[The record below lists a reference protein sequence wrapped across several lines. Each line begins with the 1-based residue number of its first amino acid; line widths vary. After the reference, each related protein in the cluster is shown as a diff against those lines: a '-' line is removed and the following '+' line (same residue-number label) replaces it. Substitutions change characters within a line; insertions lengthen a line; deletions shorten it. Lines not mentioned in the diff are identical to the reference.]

1 MSSSSHPLRPL
12 GSVSEIDHV
21 DLLSE
26 QLGALIPG
34 EEYSDVTFVVEQKRF
49 PAHRVILAARCHY
62 FRALLYGGMK
72 ESQPQAEV
80 CLEETRAEAFS
91 MLLGYIYTG
100 RVSLSAAREE
110 VLLDFLGLAHR
121 YGLQLLEDSTSEF
134 LRTILNTHNVCLV
147 FDVATLYGLS
157 ALSSACCAYM
167 DRHAPEVL
175 ASDGFLSLSK
185 AALLTVVCRDSFA
198 ASEKEIFQ
206 ALCRWCRQNGE
217 AEATQEVMSMV
228 RLPLMTLTEMLNVVR
243 PSGLVSPDDLLDAIK
258 LRSESRDMDLNYRGM
273 LIPEENIATMKYGAQ
288 VVKGELKSALLD
300 GDTQNYDLD
309 HGFSRHPIEED
320 GRAGIQVKLGQA
332 FIINHIR
339 ILLWDRDSRSY
350 SYYIEVSMDELDW
363 VRVVDHSKFLCRSWQ
378 NLYFPPRVCR
388 YVRIVGT
395 HNTVNKVFHL
405 VAFECMFT
413 QHPFTLEK
421 GLLVAT
427 ENVATVSA
435 CASVIEGVSR
445 SRNALLNGD
454 TRNYDWDS
462 GYTCHQLGSGA
473 IVIQLAQPYII
484 DSLRLL
490 LWDCD
495 ERSYS
500 YYIEVSTDQQH
511 WIKVVDRTKV
521 ACRSWQTLKFD
532 KHAASFVR
540 IVGTHN
546 TANEVFH
553 CVHFE
558 CPAQLDT
565 EVKEGSPGNSW
576 PEAGTSTQHSIFSSL
591 SKMKASSAVYLMRTV
606 STRSSRWLLGVTFSL

>member
-1 MSSSSHPLRPL
+1 MSSSQPLRRS
-12 GSVSEIDHV
+12 SVSEVDHV
-21 DLLSE
+21 QLLAE
-26 QLGALIPG
+26 QLGSLLAGLQC
-34 EEYSDVTFVVEQKRF
+34 SDITFLVENKRF

-72 ESQPQAEV
+72 ESQPQVEV
-80 CLEETRAEAFS
+80 RLEDTRAEAFG
-91 MLLGYIYTG
+91 MLLQYLYTG

-110 VLLDFLGLAHR
+110 VLLDFLGLANR

-134 LRTILNTHNVCLV
+134 LRTVLSSQNVCV
-147 FDVATLYGLS
+147 VMNVASLYSLS
-157 ALSSACCAYM
+157 ALAAACCCFM
-167 DRHAPEVL
+167 DRHAPDVL
-175 ASDGFLSLSK
+175 LSDGFTTLSK
-185 AALLTVVCRDSFA
+185 EALLTVVRRDSFA
-198 ASEKEIFQ
+198 ASEREIFQ
-206 ALCRWCRQNGE
+206 ALARWCQHNGDGT
-217 AEATQEVMSMV
+217 ATQEVMSAV

-258 LRSESRDMDLNYRGM
+258 TRSEKRDMDLNYRGM
-273 LIPEENIATMKYGAQ
+273 LVPEENVATMEHGAQ

-320 GRAGIQVKLGQA
+320 GCSGIQVKLGQA

-350 SYYIEVSMDELDW
+350 SYYIEVSVDELDW
-363 VRVVDHSKFLCRSWQ
+363 VRVVDHSRFLCRSWQ
-378 NLYFPPRVCR
+378 KLFFSPRVCR

-413 QHPFTLEK
+413 SRPFTLEK
-421 GLLVAT
+421 GLVVPS

-454 TRNYDWDS
+454 THNYDWDS

-484 DSLRLL
+484 SSLRLL

-500 YYIEVSTDQQH
+500 YYIEVSTNQQQ
-511 WIKVVDRTKV
+511 WTRVLDRTKV
-521 ACRSWQTLKFD
+521 SCRSWQVLSFN
-532 KHAASFVR
+532 KHAAAFVR

-558 CPAQLDT
+558 CPAQL
-565 EVKEGSPGNSW
+565 EPGAAPSR
-576 PEAGTSTQHSIFSSL
+576 TQPS
-591 SKMKASSAVYLMRTV
+591 
-606 STRSSRWLLGVTFSL
+606 

>member
-1 MSSSSHPLRPL
+1 MSSSGGG
-12 GSVSEIDHV
+12 GSSAAEIDHGQ
-21 DLLSE
+21 LLAE
-26 QLGALIPG
+26 QLGSLVAGRL
-34 EEYSDVTFVVEQKRF
+34 YSDVTFLVEHKRF
-49 PAHRVILAARCHY
+49 PAHRVVLAARCHY

-72 ESQPQAEV
+72 ESEAQAEV
-80 CLEETRAEAFS
+80 RLEDTRAEAFG
-91 MLLGYIYTG
+91 MLLQYLYTG
-100 RVSLSAAREE
+100 RASLSAAREE
-110 VLLDFLGLAHR
+110 LLLDFLGLAHR
-121 YGLQLLEDSTSEF
+121 YGLQPLEDSTSEF
-134 LRTILNTHNVCLV
+134 LSSVLDSHNVCLV
-147 FDVATLYGLS
+147 LETAEMYSLS
-157 ALSSACCAYM
+157 ALAASCCCYI
-167 DRHAPEVL
+167 DRHAPELLRSGATL
-175 ASDGFLSLSK
+175 ALSK
-185 AALLTVVCRDSFA
+185 AALLTVIRRDSFA
-198 ASEKEIFQ
+198 ASEREIFQ
-206 ALCRWCRQNGE
+206 ALACWCRQNADGTD
-217 AEATQEVMSMV
+217 TQEVMSAV

-258 LRSESRDMDLNYRGM
+258 TRSETRDMDLNHRGM
-273 LIPEENIATMKYGAQ
+273 LVPEENIATMKYGAQ
-288 VVKGELKSALLD
+288 VVKGELKAALLD

-309 HGFSRHPIEED
+309 HGFSRHPIEEE
-320 GRAGIQVKLGQA
+320 GRSGIQVKLGQA

-339 ILLWDRDSRSY
+339 LLLWDRDSRSY

-378 NLYFPPRVCR
+378 NLFFSPRVCR

-413 QHPFTLEK
+413 SRPFTLEQ
-421 GLLVAT
+421 GLVVPS

-454 TRNYDWDS
+454 TRSYDWDS

-473 IVIQLAQPYII
+473 IVIQLAQPYVIS
-484 DSLRLL
+484 SLRLL

-495 ERSYS
+495 QRSYS

-511 WIKVVDRTKV
+511 WTRVLDRTAA
-521 ACRSWQTLKFD
+521 ACRSWQTLRFD
-532 KHAASFVR
+532 RQPAAFVR

-558 CPAQLDT
+558 CPAPL
-565 EVKEGSPGNSW
+565 EPG
-576 PEAGTSTQHSIFSSL
+576 PAPSS
-591 SKMKASSAVYLMRTV
+591 
-606 STRSSRWLLGVTFSL
+606 